1 MSVDHGLEDILP
13 LAPLQEG
20 LLFHADLSGASSGSG
35 TAEGIDVYTM
45 RLVFR
50 LDGDLDATA
59 LRRAMDTVL
68 DRHPHLRAAFLQ
80 EGLDRPVQVV
90 PRDGEAPWRELD
102 LRDADP
108 GQRRAREQ
116 RVLDEERAHRFDLT
130 RPPLLR
136 LTLLRHA
143 DQEHT
148 LILTA
153 HHILL
158 DGWSVPLL
166 GKELFTAY
174 AQHTKAPA
182 APTLPAVRPYR
193 DFLAWLAAQDRPAA
207 EAAWSRALAPL
218 TGPTLLVPAP
228 AGGSV
233 AEPPVQ
239 LDLRLSAATAE
250 GLAAFAAARRLT
262 VAAVHQAAWGIT
274 LARLTG
280 RSDIAFGT
288 TVSGRPADLDGV
300 ESMIG
305 LFINTLPVVVHAPPR
320 APLSDV
326 ATALRADRTK
336 LLGHEHLGLQRIQ
349 QLAGHSELFDTLLV
363 VENFGVDSRGLAE
376 AQAAGG
382 LTVRS
387 VRGEDATHYPVT
399 VVVHPGPE
407 PRIALR
413 HRPDLLTAGRA
424 RALGTAYVRVLE
436 ALATH
441 PEAPVGTVDL
451 LSAPDRRRVLEDG
464 EALVPEERDFSDEGD
479 IPGEGDSP
487 DARDSPEERDDES
500 IPGRFAAAVALDP
513 DAIAVTD
520 ADVRTSYREL
530 DAASDR
536 IAHLLHAHGARP
548 GTLVALALD
557 PSTRQIAAI
566 LGVLKTG
573 AAYLPLPTDAPADR
587 IALQLGTARPVVG
600 LTTTQHRAQ
609 MPPIGGRTDRPGA
622 GWLALDEVPDPEP
635 SPRPAPRV
643 PRDAAAYVI
652 HTSGSTGRPKGVV
665 VEHRSVLRLLDATD
679 EDFGFGPADVWTLFH
694 SYAFDFSVWEI
705 FGALLYGG
713 RLVIVPR
720 AVTRAPEEFA
730 ALLRRERVT
739 VLNQT
744 PSAFHQLADA
754 LPENPKGDELAL
766 RTVVFG
772 GEALDPERLGEW
784 WRRYGDEGP
793 ELVNMYGIT
802 ETTVH
807 VTHRVLDAA
816 PAAGADDGPRSPVA
830 PAAGADGGPRSPVA
844 PAAGADGGARSPI
857 GRPLE
862 DLAVRLLD
870 SALHPVAPGATG
882 ELYVA
887 GPGLARGYLGLHAL
901 TATRFVA
908 DPYGGPGSRMY
919 RTGDLARWTADGEL
933 DYLGRAD
940 EQVQIRGFRVEPGE
954 ARAALAALDEVA
966 DAVVLARPAPGGGTR
981 LLGYVTPAGGDPVDP
996 ARLREALRARLPDYL
1011 VPAAVM
1017 AVDHWPLTGNGKLD
1031 RNALP
1036 EPEDGATASGRAPA
1050 TPQEE
1055 IIAHLFAQI
1064 LEREQVGVDDDF
1076 FALGGH
1082 SLLATRLAS
1091 RIRAAL
1097 DVRLSVRDVFE
1108 AGTVAALARRTRNAE
1123 AAPAPLRP
1131 RPRPDTLPL
1140 SPAQQRLWFLQQLH
1154 GVSADYAIPFAARL
1168 TGPLDVPALRA
1179 ALTDVLTRHESLRTV
1194 FPATEG
1200 RPRQHIVGASDLP
1213 PLLTVVESTG
1223 QDDELRSFT
1232 EEMTRTPF
1240 DVERDVPL
1248 RAGLLR
1254 LAPDQHLIVL
1264 VVHHIAADQWS
1275 ARPLLTDL
1283 ATAYAARREGRAP
1296 DWPPLPVQYA
1306 DFTLWQRETLGWD
1319 DGAPL
1324 SGGIVAAQLAH
1335 WREHLGDLPA
1345 ELPLPADH
1353 PRPAVPS
1360 HRGGFIGFT
1369 VPADVHA
1376 AMRTLARTESVSLF
1390 MVAHAALATLLART
1404 GSGHDIVI
1412 GTPVAGRHDTALDD
1426 LVGFFVNNLV
1436 LRTDLSGDPSFR
1448 DLLRRVREGDLAAY
1462 AHADIPFEH
1471 LVDALAPQR
1480 SLARHPLF
1488 QVMLAYE
1495 NRQAGEIGLPG
1506 LTTTT
1511 VPARGRSAKFDLT
1524 FTLAERDGT
1533 DGIEGVLEYAEDL
1546 FEPATARALAER
1558 LVRVLSAAVTDPAA
1572 PLHRLEILSAA
1583 ERTALLGGPEDAA
1596 VPRGDACATLP
1607 GLFAAQA
1614 AAHPAAPALAGP
1626 ALATGLRTELDYRG
1640 LDAAASAL
1648 ARTLTDH
1655 GVRGGDRVAVMLPRT
1670 VEAVVALLAVAKTG
1684 AVYVPVD
1691 PGYPAERIAH
1701 MLTDAAPALLLT
1713 ATGTPASAAPAPG
1726 GVPRLELDSSLL
1738 TRSADDPGHWRAL
1751 RPDAAAYVIYT
1762 SGSTGR
1768 PKGVVVT
1775 HTGLPALA
1783 RTLTDAFAPGPGSR
1797 VLQFASLSF
1806 DTSVW
1811 EIAMALLTGAALEIV
1826 PAEQRLGEPLARFLT
1841 EHRVTHLTVPP
1852 AVLAALPEDAV
1863 APGATLVVAGEACTP
1878 ALVRTWA
1885 GRTRMYNSYG
1895 PTETTVDATLWR
1907 CAPDGLRADDSG
1919 PVPVGTPVVET
1930 AVYVLDAALRPVP
1943 PGTPGELYVAG
1954 SGLARGYWGRPGLTA
1969 GRFVANPY
1977 GPPGSRMYRT
1987 GDLARRR
1994 GDGELEY
2001 LGRADHQVKLRGF
2014 RIELGEIESALTALP
2029 GVRQAAAALRED
2041 RPGSR
2046 LLAAYAVARPGTDLD
2061 PRELREALARRL
2073 PDYAVPATV
2082 TVLPALPLGPTGK
2095 VDRTALPAPA
2105 TSSADDDDAP
2115 LEGAAAAL
2123 AALFADVL
2131 RLERPPG
2138 GDDSF
2143 FALGGDS
2150 ISSIQL
2156 VSRARQSGFDVS
2168 ARQVFE
2174 RPTPRALAEVAAPR
2188 TDAPADRADPVA
2200 DASAPA
2206 LFTPLMHWLR
2216 RNPEHWTGFHQ
2227 SMLVTVPAELTAER
2241 LRTALGLLLDT
2252 HDLLSATAVT
2262 DAEQPCLTPADTAPD
2277 PASLLT
2283 VVPVSGDEAGL
2294 RHAIDAHSR
2303 AAAGEL
2309 DPEHGRL
2316 LRAVWFSR
2324 GPGRDGRL
2332 LLLVH
2337 HLAVDGV
2344 SWRVL
2349 LPDLAHAVTTGTPPP
2364 RPGTSFAHWADA
2376 LYADPERFADE
2387 RDHWAAVLQDP
2398 PAPLAA
2404 PDAATA
2410 RHTPGELR
2418 TELAPEITAPLLA
2431 ATAAA
2436 FHARPD
2442 ELLLAALV
2450 HAIGGDAPLLVDLES
2465 HGRHEEAVP
2474 GADLSRTVG
2483 WFTTQYPVRLDPGS
2497 GSPGQDVKQVKDRI
2511 GAVPN
2516 RGTGYGALHAQAPSG
2531 AQIAFNYLGRFT
2543 AEAPG
2548 GHWGPAP
2555 ESDAVHPGPQPV
2567 LMGGHVLDLN
2577 ASTLDGPRGP
2587 VLTVRWTYAA
2597 DLLGPDRV
2605 RTLADRFTATL
2616 GELVRRTGEPGFAGH
2631 SPGDFAVPLSRQ
2643 EITELEAAHP
2653 ALDGVLPLTPLQHG
2667 LAYHALTEDV
2677 TGPDVYVVQLELELT
2692 GPLDPAR
2699 LRRAARAVVDRHA
2712 NLRAG
2717 FRRLGTGRLVQYT
2730 SAEAAPRWTEHDLRE
2745 HPADLAALVA
2755 DDRARP
2761 FDPDRPPLLRFTL
2774 IRTSEDQWRLLFT
2787 SHHLL
2792 LDGWSAPLLLT
2803 DLFDAYA
2810 GRQPVQR
2817 RPFADYAHWLAT
2829 RDRPSAEAAWR
2840 GALAGTTEPTLTAPA
2855 SAAAPPT
2862 ALIPE
2867 ETGTVLDADLTSAL
2881 QRYARAEGT
2890 TLNTVV
2896 QAGWGLVLARL
2907 TGRDDVVFG
2916 SAVSGR
2922 PAELDGVEGM
2932 LGLFVNTLPTRVRI
2946 RPDLPI
2952 GETVTDLHARQVAL
2966 LDHQHLG
2973 LADIQRLLSLPAL
2986 LDTMTVFENYPFDD
3000 EALTGSE
3007 RAAGLDVRG
3016 VGGRDATHYP
3026 LTLAITLQGGRL
3038 RLVLKHRPD
3047 LYDADAAQRV
3057 LRLLTRA
3064 LDHLAHR
3071 PQTLAGRVDIAPE
3084 TATGVTGRAVPAA
3097 DVETPAAPAE
3107 TLGCAAVVAAVAAV
3121 EPDAVA
3127 VRTLGG
3133 GRTLRYGEL
3142 AARAGRFAELLR
3154 ESGAG
3159 PEAVVGILLP
3169 RSHDLVIA
3177 ELAVSWTG
3185 AAYLPLH
3192 PDWPADRIRAVLGAS
3207 GAVAL
3212 VCGPGTDTAPYGRLP
3227 VLHPP
3232 AAEPGAGSG
3241 NERCAPPAGPAPD
3254 RLAYV
3259 MYTSGSTGEPKGVG
3273 VPESAVLALAADS
3286 RFAGDAHRRVLVH
3299 SPHSFDAA
3307 THEMW
3312 GTLLR
3317 GGELV
3322 LAPDE
3327 PLDPA
3332 RWRELLARDAER
3344 GGGVDAA
3351 WFTSGLFALL
3361 AQDAPETLT
3370 ALREVWTGG
3379 DVVSPAA
3386 VAAALATAPHLRIVN
3401 GYGPTETTTFATAHA
3416 VDPGAPDDGPLPIGR
3431 PLDGMTARVLD
3442 TALRPVLPGVPGE
3455 LYVGGA
3461 GLARGYHRR
3470 PRLTAERFVADP
3482 YGAPGERLYR
3492 TGDLVRVRPDG
3503 GLDFLSRTDDQIKLR
3518 GHRVEPGE
3526 SEAALLAQ
3534 EGVSRAAVVLRT
3546 DLPGGPALVGYVV
3559 PETGSGGSPDL
3570 SALRDRL
3577 AAVLPAY
3584 QLPAV
3589 LLSVEALPLTENGK
3603 VDRKALPAPGPAAS
3617 TRTRSGQEPVDQRT
3631 ELLCRIF
3638 ADVLHLPELG
3648 PYDDF
3653 FEHGGHSLSA
3663 MSLAGR
3669 VRTALGADLS
3679 VGDLFTARTPA
3690 ATAALL
3696 RDARRPARP
3705 PVAAARGPRPAEPPL
3720 SAAQQR
3726 LWFLHRL
3733 DDEPTAAYNV
3743 PIALRLTGRLD
3754 TEALRHALADLAARH
3769 EVLRTVFPERE
3780 GRAVQHILTPGDAP
3794 VPLTVRDVA
3803 APELDAALSET
3814 ATRPFALEA
3823 ETPLRAAVFRV
3834 TPHGEGGRH
3843 DVVTPYGEGKRPDVV
3858 TPYGEGKRPDM
3869 VTPCGQGER
3878 QDVLLL
3884 VLHHIAG
3891 DEWSVRPL
3899 LDDLATALAAR
3910 TGDRAPRWAPLPL
3923 QYADHTLRQRELLGA
3938 ESDEDSEIGRQ
3949 IRYWKDELAGLPAE
3963 TALPLDRPRRPDTGH
3978 DGGVVTFGLSQEVT
3992 RGLRRLASRTGAT
4005 PFMVAHAALAV
4016 LLHRVGDTDD
4026 VPIGTLVAGRDD
4038 ASVHDLVGFFVNTLV
4053 LRTDLGGD
4061 PTPAEL
4067 VARAR
4072 DTTLAA
4078 LDHADLPFERLVDLL
4093 DLERSLERHPLFQV
4107 MINYQT
4113 WTTTG
4118 PELAGLGSE
4127 PLAVHTRT
4135 AKFDLT
4141 FTLVQEPGADGALNG
4156 GITYRTGL
4164 FDEQTVRR
4172 LAGWYERVLTAFAE
4186 RPDHPASTCRLL
4198 TDDEH
4203 HRLVTEWNRAEEP
4216 VQAPTIAGEF
4226 ATRAALTPDAP
4237 AVIDGPRT
4245 LAYGELLARAQ
4256 ALALRMRSHG
4266 VRHGEP
4272 VAVLLPRS
4280 TELVIAAHAVFQAG
4294 GAYLPL
4300 DPAHPAQRITGM
4312 LSDNPPPLLLTDT
4325 AHRALLPT
4333 GLGCPVLL
4341 VDAPDAEGRG
4351 AQAADTGGRV
4361 LGDPQSGDPR
4371 SGDLQS
4377 DDPRSGD
4384 LRTGGPRSGG
4394 RDLEGQGAPA
4404 PFEPAVPHPAQPAY
4418 ILHTSGSTGRPKA
4431 VVVPHGALANRLAW
4445 TQRRFPLGPGDR
4457 MLAKASPGF
4466 DVSVWEL
4473 TGPLLAGATVVL
4485 AGPDGHR
4492 DPAYLARIIREHQ
4505 VHAAHFVPSLLALFA
4520 AEPEAAHCTSLRWVF
4535 SGGEALTDALVRRCA
4550 EVFTA
4555 PVVNQYGPTE
4565 AAVDVTARIAVP
4577 GEQPLVPLGTPG
4589 AGTRAYVLDARLR
4602 PVPPGVSGELYLGGV
4617 QLALGYLGRSG
4628 QSAERFVADPFGG
4641 PGERL
4646 YRTGDLARWNRR
4658 GELEYLRRTDDQVK
4672 LRGVRIEPEEVRT
4685 ALLGHPGVRD
4695 AVVVVREDQPGAA
4708 RLVGYVTTQDD
4719 TGPADALPAD
4729 PGTRTARGLPAA
4741 PDTGARTA
4749 RLLPADLIA
4758 HLARLLPAAL
4768 VPSDVVVLDRF
4779 PLTVS
4784 GKLDRSALPAPASAR
4799 PSGAGPLTDATER
4812 VVGELF
4818 ADVLKVTAVGR
4829 HDSFFSLGGD
4839 SISSIVLVSAARRRG
4854 LVISP
4859 RDVFEQRTVSALAR
4873 TARREETTVSVHD
4886 PGAGTV
4892 PLTPVMHALRRRG
4905 GDHRTYSQSIL
4916 VTTPPGL
4923 TAERLRHALALLLA
4937 HHPVLAA
4944 RLDTTADEWA
4954 LHVPEDPALDAD
4966 ALHCLRP
4973 DPEKAE
4979 ALAEAITEASRTAT
4993 GRLDP
4998 HGGRMLRAVWF
5009 DLGSGSGRLLLIA
5022 HHLVV
5027 DAVSWRILLPDLAQL
5042 CADPVAPLPPV
5053 EVSFRNW
5060 SHALT
5065 GTAADR
5071 RPELAYWAD
5080 TLGDPAD
5087 PSPYGRTPDPAT
5099 DTPDTVHRF
5108 TTTVPAALAGPVLS
5122 EVTEA
5127 FHCGEQD
5134 VLLTAFVLAHSRWR
5148 STGSTLVLLEGHG
5161 RDAALPGVAAPA
5173 RTVGWFTSQYPLR
5186 VRLRDAGPDTTIA
5199 DPQAAGRLLKQIKE
5213 QLRAVPDHGIGFGQ
5227 LRYLETESAAALA
5240 ARPEPLTGFNY
5251 LGRYDVGEAEAAA
5264 PEPWTPSPESPAVW
5278 REPPALGVRT
5288 ALDLDIT
5295 ALRRPSGTELSVSWH
5310 HASRLV
5316 SDEEIAVLDRWWRT
5330 ALETLVSAA
5339 RTQAAGHTPSDLG
5352 LLSLSQDE
5360 IDEFEDEWRT
5370 T

>member
-13 LAPLQEG
+13 LTPLQEG
-20 LLFHADLSGASSGSG
+20 LLFHADLSGASTGSG
-35 TAEGIDVYTM
+35 ATEAPDAPGTPDGLDVYTM

-50 LDGDLDATA
+50 LDGDLDTTA
-59 LRRAMDTVL
+59 LRRALDTVL

-80 EGLDRPVQVV
+80 EGLDRPVQVI
-90 PRDGEAPWRELD
+90 PRDAEVPWREID
-102 LRDADP
+102 LRGADP
-108 GQRRAREQ
+108 ERRRAEEE
-116 RVLDEERAHRFDLT
+116 RVLDEERAHRFDPT

-143 DQEHT
+143 ERDHT
-148 LILTA
+148 LVLTA
-153 HHILL
+153 HHVLL

-174 AQHTKAPA
+174 AQHTKAPG
-182 APTLPAVRPYR
+182 APALPTVRPYR
-193 DFLAWLAAQDRPAA
+193 DFLAWLALQDRPSA
-207 EAAWSRALAPL
+207 EAAWSEALAPL
-218 TGPTLLVPAP
+218 TGPTLLAPAP
-228 AGGSV
+228 AGGAV

-239 LDLRLSAATAE
+239 LDLRLSAATTE
-250 GLAAFAAARRLT
+250 GLAAFAAAHQLT
-262 VAAVHQAAWGIT
+262 PAAVHQAAWGIT

-280 RSDIAFGT
+280 RADVAFGT

-305 LFINTLPVVVHAPPR
+305 LFINTLPVIVHAPPR
-320 APLSDV
+320 APLADI
-326 ATALRADRTK
+326 ATTLSADRTK
-336 LLGHEHLGLQRIQ
+336 LLGHEHLGLQHIQ
-349 QLAGHSELFDTLLV
+349 QLAGHGELFDTLIV

-407 PRIALR
+407 TRIALR
-413 HRPDLLTAGRA
+413 HRPDLLTADRA

-436 ALATH
+436 ALATD
-441 PEAPVGTVDL
+441 PGAAVGAVDL
-451 LSAPDRRRVLEDG
+451 LSAQDRRRVLEDG
-464 EALVPEERDFSDEGD
+464 EAL
-479 IPGEGDSP
+479 
-487 DARDSPEERDDES
+487 ATEERDDES

-520 ADVRTSYREL
+520 GDVRTRYREL

-536 IAHLLHAHGARP
+536 IARLLHAHGARP
-548 GTLVALALD
+548 GALVALALD
-557 PSTRQIAAI
+557 PSTEQIAAI
-566 LGVLKTG
+566 LGILKTG

-587 IALQLGTARPVVG
+587 IARQLATARPVVG
-600 LTTTQHRAQ
+600 LTTSPYRDGLPSADGD
-609 MPPIGGRTDRPGA
+609 PDRPGA
-622 GWLALDEVPDPEP
+622 GWLTLDDLPDPHADP
-635 SPRPAPRV
+635 SESPAPHI
-643 PRDAAAYVI
+643 PPNAAAYVI

-665 VEHRSVLRLLDATD
+665 VEHRSVLRLLDTTE
-679 EDFGFGPADVWTLFH
+679 EDFGFGPDDVWTLFH

-720 AVTRAPEEFA
+720 EVTRAPEEFA
-730 ALLRRERVT
+730 ALLHRERVT

-744 PSAFHQLADA
+744 PSAFHQLTDV
-754 LPENPKGDELAL
+754 LPARPDHSELAL

-772 GEALDPERLGEW
+772 GEALEPERLGEW

-807 VTHRVLDAA
+807 VTLHPLAPEAAA
-816 PAAGADDGPRSPVA
+816 PGV
-830 PAAGADGGPRSPVA
+830 
-844 PAAGADGGARSPI
+844 SPI

-870 SALHPVAPGATG
+870 TALQPVAPGATG

-887 GPGLARGYLGLHAL
+887 GPGLARGYLGQHAL

-908 DPYGGPGSRMY
+908 DPFGAPGTRMY

-933 DYLGRAD
+933 DYLGRSD

-966 DAVVLARPAPGGGTR
+966 DAIVLARPAPGGGTR
-981 LLGYVTPAGGDPVDP
+981 LIGYVTPVDGTVDP
-996 ARLREALRARLPDYL
+996 ARLREALRERLPDHL
-1011 VPAAVM
+1011 VPAAVV
-1017 AVDHWPLTGNGKLD
+1017 AVGHWPLTGNGKLD
-1031 RNALP
+1031 RAALP
-1036 EPEDGATASGRAPA
+1036 EPEESATAGGRAPA

-1055 IIAHLFAQI
+1055 IIADLFAEI
-1064 LEREQVGVDDDF
+1064 LEREHVGADDDF

-1091 RIRAAL
+1091 RIRTAL

-1108 AGTVAALARRTRNAE
+1108 AGTVAALARRIRGADV
-1123 AAPAPLRP
+1123 APVPLRP

-1154 GVSADYAIPFAARL
+1154 GVGADYTIPFAARL
-1168 TGPLDVPALRA
+1168 TGPLDIPALRA
-1179 ALTDVLTRHESLRTV
+1179 ALTDVAVRHESLRTV
-1194 FPATEG
+1194 FPATDG
-1200 RPRQHIVGASDLP
+1200 QPRQHIVAPEELP
-1213 PLLTVVESTG
+1213 PLLTVAESTG
-1223 QDDELRSFT
+1223 RDGELQAFT
-1232 EEMTRTPF
+1232 EEMAATSF

-1254 LAPDQHLIVL
+1254 LAPDQHVIVL

-1283 ATAYAARREGRAP
+1283 GTAYAARCAGRAP
-1296 DWPPLPVQYA
+1296 DWAPLPVSYA
-1306 DFTLWQRETLGWD
+1306 DYTLWQREILGVD
-1319 DGAPL
+1319 DGSPL
-1324 SGGIVAAQLAH
+1324 SGGVLAAQLDH
-1335 WREHLGDLPA
+1335 WRERLHDLPA
-1345 ELPLPADH
+1345 ELPLPTDH
-1353 PRPAVPS
+1353 PRPPAPT
-1360 HRGGFIGFT
+1360 HRGGFVRFT
-1369 VPADVHA
+1369 VPAEVHTG
-1376 AMRTLARTESVSLF
+1376 MRALARTESASLF
-1390 MVAHAALATLLART
+1390 MVAHAALAALLART
-1404 GSGHDIVI
+1404 GPGRDIVI
-1412 GTPVAGRHDTALDD
+1412 GTPVAGRHDTALDH

-1448 DLLRRVREGDLAAY
+1448 DLLRRVRETDLAAY

-1471 LVDALAPQR
+1471 LVDALAPHR

-1533 DGIEGVLEYAEDL
+1533 DGMEGVLEYAEDL
-1546 FEPATARALAER
+1546 FEPATAHALADR
-1558 LVRVLSAAVTDPAA
+1558 LVRLLTEAVTDPAT
-1572 PLHRLEILSAA
+1572 PLHRLEILAPA
-1583 ERTALLGGPEDAA
+1583 ERAALIGSPEDAA
-1596 VPRGDACATLP
+1596 VPHADASATLP
-1607 GLFAAQA
+1607 GLFAAQT
-1614 AAHPAAPALAGP
+1614 AAHPQAPALAGP
-1626 ALATGLRTELDYRG
+1626 TLTAGPRTGLDYRT
-1640 LDAAASAL
+1640 LDGAASAL

-1655 GVRGGDRVAVMLPRT
+1655 GVRPRDRVAVMLPRT

-1701 MLTDAAPALLLT
+1701 MLTDAAPALVLT
-1713 ATGTPASAAPAPG
+1713 APGAHAPA
-1726 GVPRLELDSSLL
+1726 GVPGLELDSSLL
-1738 TRSADDPGHWRAL
+1738 TRTAEDPGHWRAL
-1751 RPDAAAYVIYT
+1751 RPEAAAYVIYT
-1762 SGSTGR
+1762 SGSTGT

-1783 RTLTDAFAPGPGSR
+1783 RTLTDAFATGPGSR

-1811 EIAMALLTGAALEIV
+1811 EIVMALLSGAALEIV
-1826 PAEQRLGEPLARFLT
+1826 PAEQRLGEPLAHFLA
-1841 EHRVTHLTVPP
+1841 EHHVTHLTVPP

-1863 APGATLVVAGEACTP
+1863 APGTTLIVAGEACTP

-1885 GRTRMYNSYG
+1885 GRTRMFNSYG

-1907 CAPDGLRADDSG
+1907 CTPDGLRDDNS
-1919 PVPVGTPVVET
+1919 PVPVGTAVAET

-1954 SGLARGYWGRPGLTA
+1954 SGLAQGYAGRPGLTA

-1987 GDLARRR
+1987 GDLARWR
-1994 GDGELEY
+1994 GDGQLEY

-2029 GVRQAAAALRED
+2029 GVRQAAAVLRED

-2046 LLAAYAVARPGTDLD
+2046 LLAGYVVAKDGAELD
-2061 PRELREALARRL
+2061 PGDLREALARRL
-2073 PDYAVPATV
+2073 PDYAVPATL

-2095 VDRTALPAPA
+2095 VDRAALPAPVTPA
-2105 TSSADDDDAP
+2105 ADDGAP
-2115 LEGAAAAL
+2115 LDGPAAEL
-2123 AALFADVL
+2123 AALFADIL
-2131 RLERPPG
+2131 RLDGPPG

-2156 VSRARQSGFDVS
+2156 VSLARKSGYRVS
-2168 ARQVFE
+2168 ARQIFE
-2174 RPTPRALAEVAAPR
+2174 HPTPRALAETLAPR
-2188 TDAPADRADPVA
+2188 TQATPAESAPHDTPAPAP
-2200 DASAPA
+2200 
-2206 LFTPLMHWLR
+2206 FTPLMHWLR
-2216 RNPEHWTGFHQ
+2216 RTPGHWTGFHQ
-2227 SMLVTVPAELTAER
+2227 SVLVTVPADLTEDR
-2241 LRTALGLLLDT
+2241 LRTALRHLLDT
-2252 HDLLSATAVT
+2252 HDLLRAAVT
-2262 DAEQPCLTPADTAPD
+2262 TDPADGQPHLTPADTT
-2277 PASLLT
+2277 PALAALLT
-2283 VVPVSGDEAGL
+2283 VVPVGGDEAGL
-2294 RHAIDAHSR
+2294 REAVDAHSR
-2303 AAAGEL
+2303 TAAAEL
-2309 DPEHGRL
+2309 DPESGQL
-2316 LRAVWFSR
+2316 LRAVWFTP

-2344 SWRVL
+2344 SWRIL
-2349 LPDLAHAVTTGTPPP
+2349 LPDLAHAVATGTPRP
-2364 RPGTSFAHWADA
+2364 RPTTSFAHWAEA
-2376 LYADPERFADE
+2376 LYGDPERFASE
-2387 RDHWAAVLQDP
+2387 RDHWEAVVQDP
-2398 PAPLAA
+2398 PAPLAPQDVA
-2404 PDAATA
+2404 NSP
-2410 RHTPGELR
+2410 HTPAELR
-2418 TELAPEITAPLLA
+2418 TELPPEITAPLLVT
-2431 ATAAA
+2431 TAAA

-2450 HAIGGDAPLLVDLES
+2450 HAVGADAPLLVDLES
-2465 HGRHEEAVP
+2465 HGRHEELVP

-2483 WFTTQYPVRLDPGS
+2483 WFTTQYPVRLDSGS
-2497 GSPGQDVKQVKDRI
+2497 GAVGQDVKHVKDRI
-2511 GAVPN
+2511 AAVPG

-2543 AEAPG
+2543 ADTPD
-2548 GHWGPAP
+2548 GHWAPAP
-2555 ESDAVHPGPQPV
+2555 ESDAVHTGPLPV
-2567 LMGGHVLDLN
+2567 LLGGHVLDLN
-2577 ASTLDGPRGP
+2577 ASTLDGTGGP

-2597 DLLGPDRV
+2597 DLLGADRV
-2605 RTLADRFTATL
+2605 RALADRFTAAL

-2631 SPGDFAVPLSRQ
+2631 SPGDFAVPLRQ
-2643 EITELEAAHP
+2643 EEITELEADHP

-2667 LAYHALTEDV
+2667 LAYHALTETG
-2677 TGPDVYVVQLELELT
+2677 TGPDVYAVQLELEIT
-2692 GPLDPAR
+2692 GPLEPAR
-2699 LRRAARAVVDRHA
+2699 LHRAARTVVDRHA

-2717 FRRLGTGRLVQYT
+2717 FRRLSTGHLVQYT
-2730 SAEAAPRWTEHDLRE
+2730 TADAAPEWTEHDVRE
-2745 HPADLAALVA
+2745 RPDALGGLVA
-2755 DDRARP
+2755 DDRARR

-2774 IRTSEDQWRLLFT
+2774 IRTADDRWRLLFT

-2792 LDGWSAPLLLT
+2792 LDGWSAPLFLT

-2810 GRQPVQR
+2810 GQLPVRR
-2817 RPFADYAHWLAT
+2817 RPFAEYAHWITT
-2829 RDRPSAEAAWR
+2829 RDRASAEAAWR
-2840 GALAGTTEPTLTAPA
+2840 TALAGVTRPTLAAPA
-2855 SAAAPPT
+2855 APAA

-2867 ETGTVLDADLTSAL
+2867 ETGTVLDAGLTSAL
-2881 QRYARAEGT
+2881 QEYARAEGT

-2896 QAGWGLVLARL
+2896 QTGWGLVLARL
-2907 TGRDDVVFG
+2907 TGSDDVVFG

-2932 LGLFVNTLPTRVRI
+2932 LGLFVNTLPTRVRTDPA
-2946 RPDLPI
+2946 RPLGDA
-2952 GETVTDLHARQVAL
+2952 VTDLHTRQVAL

-2973 LADIQRLLSLPAL
+2973 LADIQRLLSLPVL

-3047 LYDADAAQRV
+3047 LFDTEAARHI
-3057 LRLLTRA
+3057 LELLTRA

-3071 PQTLAGRVDIAPE
+3071 PETLAGRVDIASDATTGR
-3084 TATGVTGRAVPAA
+3084 TAVTGRPTAYGDGP
-3097 DVETPAAPAE
+3097 
-3107 TLGCAAVVAAVAAV
+3107 GCAATVAALAAA
-3121 EPDAVA
+3121 EPDTVA

-3133 GRTLRYGEL
+3133 GGGTVSYGRL
-3142 AARAGRFAELLR
+3142 AARAAAFAERLR
-3154 ESGAG
+3154 ETGAD
-3159 PEAVVGILLP
+3159 PEAVVAVLLP
-3169 RSHDLVIA
+3169 RSVELVTT
-3177 ELAVSWTG
+3177 ELAVAWAG
-3185 AAYLPLH
+3185 AACLPLH
-3192 PDWPADRIRAVLGAS
+3192 PDWPAERVRTVLATS

-3212 VCGPGTDTAPYGRLP
+3212 VCLPGAERAAYGPLP
-3227 VLHPP
+3227 TVHPP
-3232 AAEPGAGSG
+3232 VGDPETTTAGAWP
-3241 NERCAPPAGPAPD
+3241 PPAGPAPD

-3259 MYTSGSTGEPKGVG
+3259 MYTSGSTGEPKGVA
-3273 VPESAVLALAADS
+3273 VPESAVLALASDS
-3286 RFAGDAHRRVLVH
+3286 RFTGAAHRRTLVH

-3307 THEMW
+3307 THEIW

-3332 RWRELLARDAER
+3332 RWRELLTRDRER

-3351 WFTSGLFALL
+3351 WFTAGLFALL
-3361 AQDAPETLT
+3361 AQDAPETFT

-3379 DVVSPAA
+3379 DVVPPAA
-3386 VAAALATAPHLRIVN
+3386 VAAALRAAPGLRVVN
-3401 GYGPTETTTFATAHA
+3401 GYGPTETTTFATSHA
-3416 VDPGAPDDGPLPIGR
+3416 VDPDAPGEGPLPIGL

-3442 TALRPVLPGVPGE
+3442 AALRPALPGVPGE
-3455 LYVGGA
+3455 LYIGGA

-3470 PRLTAERFVADP
+3470 ARLTAERFVADP

-3492 TGDLVRVRPDG
+3492 TGDLVRLRPDG
-3503 GLDFLSRTDDQIKLR
+3503 ALDFLGRADDQIKSR

-3526 SEAALLAQ
+3526 TEAALLAE
-3534 EGVSRAAVVLRT
+3534 EGVAGAAVVLRT
-3546 DLPGGPALVGYVV
+3546 DLPGGPVLVGYVV
-3559 PETGSGGSPDL
+3559 PEGPVGLGGVLDL
-3570 SALRDRL
+3570 TALRDRL
-3577 AAVLPAY
+3577 AARLPDY
-3584 QLPAV
+3584 QLPAA
-3589 LLSVEALPLTENGK
+3589 LMSMDALPLTENGK
-3603 VDRKALPAPGPAAS
+3603 LDRAALPAPARAAADRAWDGPL
-3617 TRTRSGQEPVDQRT
+3617 DQRT
-3631 ELLCRIF
+3631 ELLRGLF
-3638 ADVLHLPELG
+3638 ADALELPELG
-3648 PYDDF
+3648 PHDDF
-3653 FEHGGHSLSA
+3653 FAHGGHSLTA
-3663 MSLAGR
+3663 MSLVGR
-3669 VRTALGADLS
+3669 VRTVLGAPFT

-3696 RDARRPARP
+3696 KEARRPVRDPGGPTGA
-3705 PVAAARGPRPAEPPL
+3705 PRPAEPPL

-3743 PIALRLTGRLD
+3743 PIALRLSGRLD
-3754 TEALRHALADLAARH
+3754 TDALARALADLVGRH

-3780 GRAVQHILTPGDAP
+3780 GRAVQRILAPGDAP
-3794 VPLTVRDVA
+3794 VPLTVRKVTA
-3803 APELDAALSET
+3803 TELDAALSEA
-3814 ATRPFALEA
+3814 ATRPFALETD
-3823 ETPLRAAVFRV
+3823 TPLRAAVFRV
-3834 TPHGEGGRH
+3834 DGEGETAGH
-3843 DVVTPYGEGKRPDVV
+3843 
-3858 TPYGEGKRPDM
+3858 
-3869 VTPCGQGER
+3869 
-3878 QDVLLL
+3878 DVLLL

-3899 LDDLATALAAR
+3899 LDDLATALDAR
-3910 TGDRAPRWAPLPL
+3910 TADRSPEWAPLPL
-3923 QYADHTLRQRELLGA
+3923 QYADHTLRQRDLLGA
-3938 ESDEDSEIGRQ
+3938 EDDEASEIGRQ
-3949 IRYWKDELAGLPAE
+3949 VRYWKDQLEGAPAE
-3963 TALPLDRPRRPDTGH
+3963 TALPLDRPRRADTGH
-3978 DGGVVTFGLSQEVT
+3978 DGGIVTFALPDEVT
-3992 RGLRRLASRTGAT
+3992 AGLRRLASRTGAT

-4016 LLHRVGDTDD
+4016 LLHRIGSTDD

-4038 ASVHDLVGFFVNTLV
+4038 AAVHDLVGFFVNTLV
-4053 LRTDLGGD
+4053 LRTDVSGD
-4061 PTPAEL
+4061 PTPAHL
-4067 VARAR
+4067 VSRAR

-4093 DLERSLERHPLFQV
+4093 DIERSLERHPLFQV
-4107 MINYQT
+4107 MLNYQT
-4113 WTTTG
+4113 RTAEG
-4118 PELAGLGSE
+4118 PELSGLSSR
-4127 PLAVHTRT
+4127 PVAVHTRT

-4141 FTLVQEPGADGALNG
+4141 FTLVQEPGAEGALNG

-4164 FDEQTVRR
+4164 FDEETVRR
-4172 LAGWYERVLTAFAE
+4172 IAAWYGRILAAFAE
-4186 RPDHPASTCRLL
+4186 RPDRPASTCRLL
-4198 TDDEH
+4198 GDDEH
-4203 HRLVTEWNRAEEP
+4203 HQLVTEWNRAGEP
-4216 VQAPTIAGEF
+4216 VEAPSIAREF
-4226 ATRAALTPDAP
+4226 AAQAARTPGATAVVDGLRVLT
-4237 AVIDGPRT
+4237 
-4245 LAYGELLARAQ
+4245 YGELASQVKELAA
-4256 ALALRMRSHG
+4256 RMRNHG

-4280 TELVIAAHAVFQAG
+4280 AELVTAVHAVLGAG

-4300 DPAHPAQRITGM
+4300 DPAHPAQRIARM
-4312 LSDNPPPLLLTDT
+4312 LDDNPPLLLLTDRD
-4325 AHRALLPT
+4325 HRDLLPE

-4341 VDAPDAEGRG
+4341 
-4351 AQAADTGGRV
+4351 
-4361 LGDPQSGDPR
+4361 L
-4371 SGDLQS
+4371 
-4377 DDPRSGD
+4377 DDPAD
-4384 LRTGGPRSGG
+4384 P
-4394 RDLEGQGAPA
+4394 APA
-4404 PFEPAVPHPAQPAY
+4404 APAFEPAEPHPAQPAY

-4457 MLAKASPGF
+4457 MLAKATPGF

-4473 TGPLLAGATVVL
+4473 TGPLLGGAAVVL
-4485 AGPDGHR
+4485 AGPDSHH
-4492 DPAYLARIIREHQ
+4492 DPARLARLIREHQ
-4505 VHAAHFVPSLLALFA
+4505 VHAVHFVPSLLTLFA
-4520 AEPEAAHCTSLRWVF
+4520 AEPEAAECTSLRWIF

-4550 EVFTA
+4550 EALPA

-4565 AAVDVTARIAVP
+4565 AAVDVTARTAVP
-4577 GEQPLVPLGTPG
+4577 GEQPYVPLGAPG

-4602 PVPPGVSGELYLGGV
+4602 PVPPGVGGELYLGGA

-4628 QSAERFVADPFGG
+4628 QSAERFVADPFGP
-4641 PGERL
+4641 PGSRL

-4658 GELEYLRRTDDQVK
+4658 GELEYLRRADDQVK
-4672 LRGVRIEPEEVRT
+4672 LRGVRIEPEEVRA
-4685 ALLGHPGVRD
+4685 ALLGHPAVRD
-4695 AVVVVREDQPGAA
+4695 AVALVRDDLPGAAA
-4708 RLVGYVTTQDD
+4708 RLVGYVT
-4719 TGPADALPAD
+4719 AEA
-4729 PGTRTARGLPAA
+4729 GTDPAA
-4741 PDTGARTA
+4741 
-4749 RLLPADLIA
+4749 LIA
-4758 HLARLLPAAL
+4758 HTARLLPAAL
-4768 VPSDVVVLDRF
+4768 VPADVVVLDRF

-4784 GKLDRSALPAPASAR
+4784 GKVDRAALPAPAVAE
-4799 PSGAGPLTDATER
+4799 PGEHELPQDATER
-4812 VVGELF
+4812 LLAGLVAEL
-4818 ADVLKVTAVGR
+4818 LKLPAVGR
-4829 HDSFFSLGGD
+4829 HDSFFTLGGD
-4839 SISSIVLVSAARRRG
+4839 SITSIVLVSAARRHG
-4854 LVISP
+4854 LVITP
-4859 RDVFEQRTVSALAR
+4859 RDVFEQRTVAALAG
-4873 TARREETTVSVHD
+4873 AVRREETVALVHD
-4886 PGAGTV
+4886 PGAGAV

-4905 GDHRTYSQSIL
+4905 GDLRTYHQSLL

-4923 TAERLRHALALLLA
+4923 TPDRLRRALGRLVA

-4944 RLDTTADEWA
+4944 RLDTTDPEEWT
-4954 LHVPEDPALDAD
+4954 LSVPEDPAPGDDLLRHLRTGEEDGTPLAD
-4966 ALHCLRP
+4966 T
-4973 DPEKAE
+4973 
-4979 ALAEAITEASRTAT
+4979 ITEVSRTAV
-4993 GRLDP
+4993 GELDP
-4998 HGGRMLRAVWF
+4998 HSGRMLRAVHF
-5009 DLGSGSGRLLLIA
+5009 DPEDGGPGRLLLTA

-5042 CADPVAPLPPV
+5042 CGDPESTLPPV
-5053 EVSFRNW
+5053 EVSFRSW
-5060 SHALT
+5060 SRALT
-5065 GTAADR
+5065 GSAADR
-5071 RPELAYWAD
+5071 RTELPYWAEV
-5080 TLGDPAD
+5080 LGEPGPA
-5087 PSPYGRTPDPAT
+5087 PYGRAPDPAT
-5099 DTPDTVHRF
+5099 DTPETVHRL
-5108 TTTVPAALAGPVLS
+5108 TTTVPAALADPVLT

-5148 STGSTLVLLEGHG
+5148 NTPGTLVLLEGHG
-5161 RDAALPGVAAPA
+5161 RDATLPRVAAPA
-5173 RTVGWFTSQYPLR
+5173 RTVGWFTSQYPFR
-5186 VRLRDAGPDTTIA
+5186 AILRDAGPDATIA
-5199 DPQAAGRLLKQIKE
+5199 DPQVAGRLLKQVKE

-5227 LRYLETESAAALA
+5227 LRYLHDTAARELA

-5251 LGRYDVGEAEAAA
+5251 LGRYDVGEADAPA
-5264 PEPWTPSPESPAVW
+5264 PEPWTPSPESAAVW
-5278 REPPALGVRT
+5278 RPAPALGVHT
-5288 ALDLDIT
+5288 AVDLDIT

-5330 ALETLVSAA
+5330 ALETLVAAA